1 MTNDDYELM
10 LADISAVFRKYA
22 KLHSK
27 MSAKEAV
34 DEIRYIVNPIDE
46 DEGKINDD

>member
-22 KLHSK
+22 KLCSN
-27 MSAKEAV
+27 MSAKEAI

-46 DEGKINDD
+46 DEEEN